1 MESGKSMERDK
12 IIFPIIYNRYNVDIR
27 KIMKNEYLHLQS
39 VMRKPIMARPVISYR
54 KHLSLNDIVVS
65 TRLPTNPVTL

>member
-54 KHLSLNDIVVS
+54 KNLSLKDIVVS
-65 TRLPTNPVTL
+65 TRLHVPPTL